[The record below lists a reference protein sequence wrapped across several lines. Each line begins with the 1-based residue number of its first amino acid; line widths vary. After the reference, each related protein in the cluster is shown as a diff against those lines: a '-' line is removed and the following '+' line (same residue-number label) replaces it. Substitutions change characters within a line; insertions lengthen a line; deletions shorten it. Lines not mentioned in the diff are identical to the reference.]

1 MNMKKALLLVAAAI
15 YCLFLQAGKVERT
28 YTFADPVISGHG
40 GYSLISFENT
50 LLTGLTGEP
59 TLPYTR
65 ISLLL
70 PPGEAAESVEITG
83 WDEVVLPGLINLFP
97 QQYVQPLSK
106 GGSGLFVKN
115 EQVYLSDDTYPAKP
129 TGELVTSFMNGYS
142 IALSTF
148 TNVRYN
154 PHQQQLSYYRSMKV
168 VIHTRKDDR
177 ALQASANL
185 TAGAAKLQKLTALV
199 QNPES
204 VALYPSPK
212 AKSDDYQLLIITT
225 NTYQNGFQDLLD
237 LYLDRGIKGQVQTK
251 ETILSTMT
259 GLDAQ
264 DKIRNYIIQEYQDHA
279 IEYVLLGGDVEV
291 IPYRGFYCQVQS
303 SSLYEDDDIPAD
315 LYYSALDGNWNTNG
329 NNLWGEPGEDDL
341 LPEVAVGRFPFS
353 NLTELNSLK
362 HKSILYQ
369 DNPVEGELRHPV
381 FAGEF
386 LWSDPL
392 TYGED
397 YLELLI
403 GLRNDNG
410 YTTYGIPP
418 EYNFTKLYESQSSWG
433 SSDIMAAINGGSSV
447 IDHSG
452 HANSSYVMFLD
463 SYMITNSNFAGAN
476 GVDHNYAMIFS
487 HGCICGAFD
496 DNDCIMERMVNIDN
510 MAFSVLGNSR
520 YGWFNEGQTE
530 GPAAHLNR
538 EFIDALYH
546 EKIDHIGAALAE
558 AKIQTA
564 PWVTAPGQWEP
575 GALRWNFYDLNLLGD
590 PATAVWT
597 DEPYTIQTTY
607 QNALPVGIPS
617 TAVSVTCNGAPA
629 AGYGCVVKKDGVVYG
644 IGFTDASGAAVIQF
658 DPLITQTG
666 NAELIVSGYNCLP
679 QVYPLVIIPNT
690 GAYVIFESLQI
701 DDSSGNG
708 NGIVDFGESIDLTVA
723 LKNVGTLQAS
733 NVTATLTTQETY
745 ITITDGFENY
755 GNIAGGATVSVTDAF
770 SFDVAD
776 DIPDN
781 HIVTFTLTVNAG
793 ETWVST
799 FNIIT
804 SAPKMEIGTLVIN
817 DTPGGNGDGVLDPGE
832 NVTLI
837 MQSFNT
843 GHSNSPQ
850 AIATLSTQSTYLTI
864 SNPVCNLG
872 VIEPGGTKE
881 AQYQASVSS
890 SAPLGTVVDLNVLLA
905 AGQYNAEKSYYP
917 TIGLVYEDFETGD
930 FNAFNWQFMGDADWM
945 ITTENPYEGVYSAR
959 SGNTG
964 DQQESGLEIT
974 LDVTAPD
981 SISFFR
987 KVSSELDYDF
997 LSFYIDNVL
1006 KGEWSGEL
1014 GWSRFA
1020 YAVPAG
1026 THTFRWLYAKDWST
1040 TGGSDRACV
1049 DYIVFPGS
1057 SGSANP
1063 LSVNATANPPQV
1075 CENESSQLNAYAS
1088 GGSGTYTY
1096 QWTPVTGL
1104 SNPNISNP
1112 VANPLS
1118 TTVYTV
1124 TVGDG
1129 STTVSDQVT
1138 LTVNDNPPDP
1148 VITQN
1153 GSYLYSSTATGNQWY
1168 NTAGAITGATGQ
1180 IYYPTA
1186 TDYYYVIVT
1195 NASGCSSNP
1204 SNNIY
1209 FLYTGVDENEVEGL
1223 VVYPNPVSQDKLMIS
1238 YYLAEG
1244 GPVTLT
1250 LLSPEGRKVHQEEL
1264 AARPAGKHN
1273 LNINISSLEK
1283 GVYLCRLAT
1292 QKTIYVVEVIKTN

>member
-1 MNMKKALLLVAAAI
+1 MKKTLLLVAAAI
-15 YCLFLQAGKVERT
+15 SFLILQAGQVEK
-28 YTFADPVISGHG
+28 TFTFTDPVITSHA
-40 GYSLISFENT
+40 GYSLITFENA

-59 TLPYTR
+59 MLPYTR
-65 ISLLL
+65 VSLLL
-70 PPGEAAESVEITG
+70 PPGEAAESIEVMG
-83 WDEVVLPGLINLFP
+83 WDEVVVPGVFELYP
-97 QQYVQPLSK
+97 QQYFQPLSK
-106 GGSGLFVKN
+106 GESGLFVRN
-115 EQVYLSDDTYPAKP
+115 EQVYLSDQSYPVKP
-129 TGELVTSFMNGYS
+129 EGKLMTSYMNGYA

-148 TNVRYN
+148 TNVSYN
-154 PHQQQLSYYRSMKV
+154 PLHQQVSYYRGVKV

-177 ALQASANL
+177 AAEALNNL
-185 TAGAAKLQKLTALV
+185 TAGKRNVQKLEALI
-199 QNPES
+199 QNPEDIT
-204 VALYPSPK
+204 LYPSPK
-212 AKSDDYQLLIITT
+212 GKNDDYQLLIITT
-225 NTYQNGFQDLLD
+225 NAYQDQFQDLLD
-237 LYLDRGIKGQVQTK
+237 LYFDRGIKGQVQTK
-251 ETILSTMT
+251 ETIVSTMT
-259 GLDAQ
+259 GVDAQ
-264 DKIRNYIIQEYQDHA
+264 DKIRNYIIQEYQAHA
-279 IEYVLLGGDVEV
+279 IEYVLLGGDIELV
-291 IPYRGFYCQVQS
+291 PYRGFYCQVQS

-315 LYYSALDGNWNTNG
+315 LYYSALDGNWNSNG

-353 NLTELNSLK
+353 NQTELNSLK

-369 DNPVEGELRHPV
+369 DDPVEGELRHPV

-386 LWSDPL
+386 LWSDPI

-403 GLRNDNG
+403 GQRDDNG
-410 YTTYGIPP
+410 YTTIGIPP
-418 EYNFTKLYESQSSWG
+418 EYNFTKLYESQASWG

-452 HANSSYVMFLD
+452 HANSSYVMYLD
-463 SYMITNSNFAGAN
+463 SYMITNSNFYGAN

-546 EKIDHIGAALAE
+546 EKIDHIGVALAE

-607 QNALPVGIPS
+607 QNAIPVGIPS
-617 TAVSVTCNGAPA
+617 TTVSVTCNGAPA
-629 AGYGCVVKKDGVVYG
+629 EGYGCVIKMDDVVYG
-644 IGFTDASGAAVIQF
+644 IGFTDATGTAVIQF
-658 DPLITQTG
+658 DPIISQTG

-679 QVYPLVIIPNT
+679 QSYPIVIIPNT

-723 LKNVGTLQAS
+723 LKNVGTLQAN
-733 NVTATLTTQETY
+733 NVTATLTTLETY

-755 GNIAGGATVSVTDAF
+755 GNIAGGSTVSITNAF

-776 DIPDN
+776 NIPDN
-781 HIVTFTLTVNAG
+781 HIVTFTLTVTAG
-793 ETWVST
+793 DTWVST
-799 FNIIT
+799 FNIT
-804 SAPKMEIGTLVIN
+804 VSAPKLEIGTLVIN

-832 NVTLI
+832 DVVLT
-837 MQSFNT
+837 MQMFNT
-843 GHSNSPQ
+843 GHSTSPQ
-850 AIATLSTQSTYLTI
+850 AQATLSTQSAYVSIT
-864 SNPVCNLG
+864 NPVCSLG
-872 VIEPGGTKE
+872 VIEPNATQD

-890 SAPLGTVVDLNVLLA
+890 SAPLGTVVDLKVVLT
-905 AGQYNAEKSYYP
+905 AGQYNAEKTYYP
-917 TIGLVYEDFETGD
+917 TIGLIYEDFETGD
-930 FNAFNWQFMGDADWM
+930 FSAFSWQFSGDADWM
-945 ITTENPYEGVYSAR
+945 ITTDDPYEGVYCAR
-959 SGNTG
+959 SGNIG
-964 DQQESGLEIT
+964 NQQESGLEIT

-997 LSFYIDNVL
+997 LRFYIDNVL
-1006 KGEWSGEL
+1006 KGEWSGEQ

-1020 YAVPAG
+1020 YAVGAG
-1026 THTFRWLYAKDWST
+1026 THTFRWVYSKDWSM
-1040 TGGSDRACV
+1040 TGGSDRACI

-1063 LSVNATANPPQV
+1063 LAVNATATPSQI
-1075 CENESSQLNAYAS
+1075 CEGESSQLNAYAS

-1096 QWTPVTGL
+1096 QWTPTTGL
-1104 SNPNISNP
+1104 NNPNIPNP
-1112 VANPLS
+1112 VASPLS

-1138 LTVNDNPPDP
+1138 LTVNGNPPDP

-1153 GSYLYSSTATGNQWY
+1153 GSYLYSSATTGNQWY

-1209 FLYTGVDENEVEGL
+1209 FLYTGIDESQVEGL
-1223 VVYPNPVSQDKLMIS
+1223 VVYPNPVGQDKLVIS
-1238 YYLAEG
+1238 YYLDEAG
-1244 GPVTLT
+1244 SVTLT
-1250 LLSPEGRKVHQEEL
+1250 LLSPDGRKVYEEAL
-1264 AARPAGKHN
+1264 AARPAGRHSLN
-1273 LNINISSLEK
+1273 LNISTLEQ

-1292 QKTIYVVEVIKTN
+1292 QKKIYVVEIIKTH